1 METQS
6 TDYGSSVRVSTLKA
20 GHLFAAEIAAV
31 HGYSLNELRDHD
43 RRPDRVKARWAIFWA
58 LRSDP
63 YRWSLPRIGKLMDR
77 DHTTVM
83 YGIDRVARER
93 LAMTVANQP

>member
-6 TDYGSSVRVSTLKA
+6 TDYGSSVRVSTLKR
-20 GHLFAAEIAAV
+20 GDLFAAEIAAV
-31 HGYSLNELRDHD
+31 HGFTLDELRAPGRDV
-43 RRPDRVKARWAIFWA
+43 DRVRARWSIAWA
-58 LRSDP
+58 LRQPP
-63 YRWSLPRIGKLMDR
+63 YRWSLPRIAKCLHR
-77 DHTTVM
+77 DHTTVQ

>member
-6 TDYGSSVRVSTLKA
+6 TDYGSSVRVSTLKR
-20 GHLFAAEIAAV
+20 GDLFAAEIAAV
-31 HGYSLNELRDHD
+31 HGYSLNDLRDHD
-43 RRPDRVKARWAIFWA
+43 RRPERVKARWAIFWA

-83 YGIDRVARER
+83 YGLERVARER
-93 LAMTVANQP
+93 SAMIVANQP